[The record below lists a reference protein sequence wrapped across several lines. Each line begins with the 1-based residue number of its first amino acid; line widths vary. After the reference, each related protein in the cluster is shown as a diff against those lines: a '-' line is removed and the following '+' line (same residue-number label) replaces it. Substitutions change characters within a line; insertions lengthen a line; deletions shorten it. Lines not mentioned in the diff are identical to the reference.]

1 MQKNTS
7 YNIKKITSE
16 VNGKFKK
23 IHQSREIGLSLSRE
37 IIGISSRSIRSAQR
51 KDFKS
56 SESLINEGLKKLNSS
71 QKKIKNY
78 SSDINTTFFLDGE
91 KELCEAIFFLSFVSG
106 YKISKIKM
114 ELFSPSSILKG
125 MAEAASELRRTSL
138 DSIREN
144 NLTESEN
151 YLQVMNE
158 VVDLLESVDYPE
170 GVTQGLRRTTDQLRS
185 VVERTRGDITI
196 ALQRNQ
202 LEEKIETFMKKIE
215 RKEE

>member
-1 MQKNTS
+1 MQKNKP
-7 YNIKKITSE
+7 YNIKKITTE
-16 VNGKFKK
+16 VNSKFKK
-23 IHQSREIGLSLSRE
+23 IHQSREQGLSLSRE
-37 IIGISSRSIRSAQR
+37 IIGISSRAIRSAQR

-56 SESLINEGLKKLNSS
+56 SEKLINDGLKKLSAT
-71 QKKIKNY
+71 QKSIKNC
-78 SSDINTTFFLDGE
+78 SLDINTIFFLDGE

-114 ELFSPSSILKG
+114 DIFSPSSILKG

-138 DSIREN
+138 DNIREN
-144 NLTESEN
+144 KLLESEN
-151 YLQVMNE
+151 YLGVMNE

-202 LEEKIETFMKKIE
+202 LEEKIENFMKKINSNE
-215 RKEE
+215 G

>member
-1 MQKNTS
+1 MPNNNSKS
-7 YNIKKITSE
+7 IKKITRDVE
-16 VNGKFKK
+16 IKFKK

-37 IIGISSRSIRSAQR
+37 IIGISSRSIRAAQR
-51 KDFKS
+51 KDFKN
-56 SESLINEGLKKLNSS
+56 SEKLINEGLKKLNSA
-71 QKKIKNY
+71 QKSIKKFA
-78 SSDINTTFFLDGE
+78 SDFNTTFFLDGE
-91 KELCEAIFFLSFVSG
+91 KELCEAIFFLSFVSK
-106 YKISKIKM
+106 YEYSSKKM

-144 NLTESEN
+144 NLAKSED
-151 YLQVMNE
+151 YLLIMNE
-158 VVDLLESVDYPE
+158 VVDLLESIDYPE

-202 LEEKIETFMKKIE
+202 LEEKIEIFIKKID
-215 RKEE
+215 KKK

>member
-1 MQKNTS
+1 MQKNKS

-51 KDFKS
+51 KDFKNA
-56 SESLINEGLKKLNSS
+56 EKLINEGIKKLNSAN
-71 QKKIKNY
+71 KKLKSI
-78 SSDINTTFFLDGE
+78 SLDINTTFFLDGE
-91 KELCEAIFFLSFVSG
+91 KELCEAIFFLSFVSN
-106 YKISKIKM
+106 YKLKSTKID
-114 ELFSPSSILKG
+114 LFSPSSLLKG

-138 DSIREN
+138 DNIREN
-144 NLTESEN
+144 NLKMSEN
-151 YLQVMNE
+151 YLDLMNE
-158 VVDLLESVDYPE
+158 VVDLLESIDYPE

-202 LEEKIETFMKKIE
+202 LEEKIETFLKKID
-215 RKEE
+215 